1 MRGVGI
7 DEILQWTGAE
17 LVGILDRPIS
27 VSGVSSDSRSVAEGE
42 LFIALKGEHFD
53 GHAYVEDALS
63 KGACAAVVGR
73 SELARYDWSKGL
85 LLAVDSGLVAL
96 GKIAAGYRARFDI
109 PVVGITGSAGKTTT
123 KEMVAT
129 VLEQRYN
136 VLKTEDN
143 ENNEIG
149 VPYTLLR
156 LDAHHEA
163 VVLELAARKE
173 GDIHYLCTIAQP
185 TVGVLLNIGTAHLEY
200 FGSVEGVAKAK
211 GELLEYLDESLT
223 ALINADDR
231 VVCQEVQRTKG
242 RLLTFGF
249 QSESKFRGEGLVLDQ
264 EGCGHFLLNNTI
276 QIDLKI
282 PGKHNAY
289 NALAAAALG
298 QHLGVD
304 DEAIGSALSKFQP
317 FSRRSEV
324 IRLGQVTV
332 INDSYNANP
341 GSMRAA
347 LEMLAEMEG
356 QRKVVLLGDMLE
368 LGLSGPQLHVE
379 MGQIAAEVADL
390 IFTTGALGQHIA
402 DGARAAG
409 AEHVTHFVEKESAI
423 AKLKS
428 TLVVDD
434 ILLVKASR
442 GLELWHVVEAIG

>member
-17 LVGILDRPIS
+17 LVGILSRHLS
-27 VSGVSSDSRSVAEGE
+27 VSGVSTDSRSVAEAE

-63 KGACAAVVGR
+63 KGACAAVVER
-73 SELARYDWSKGL
+73 SELARYDQSKGL

-96 GKIAAGYRARFDI
+96 GKIAASYRARFDI

-123 KEMVAT
+123 KEMVAN
-129 VLEQRYN
+129 VLGQQYN
-136 VLKTEDN
+136 VLKTVN
-143 ENNEIG
+143 SENNEIG
-149 VPYTLLR
+149 VPHTLLR
-156 LDAHHEA
+156 LNAHHEA

-200 FGSVEGVAKAK
+200 FGSIEGVAKAK

-276 QIDLKI
+276 PIDLKI

-304 DEAIGSALSKFQP
+304 DDAIGSALSNFQP

-324 IRLGQVTV
+324 VRLGQVTV
-332 INDSYNANP
+332 VNDSYNANP

-347 LEMLAEMEG
+347 LEMLADMEG

-368 LGLSGPQLHVE
+368 LGPSGPQLHAE
-379 MGQIAAEVADL
+379 IGQIAAEVADL
-390 IFTTGALGQHIA
+390 VFTTGVLGQHIA

-409 AEHVTHFVEKESAI
+409 AEYVTHLVEKESAI
-423 AKLKS
+423 DILKS
-428 TLVVDD
+428 TLVADD
-434 ILLVKASR
+434 TLLVKASR
-442 GLELWHVVEAIG
+442 GLELWNVVEAIG

>member
-1 MRGVGI
+1 MRGIGI

-17 LVGILDRPIS
+17 LVGILDRLLS
-27 VSGVSSDSRSVAEGE
+27 VSGISTDSRSVAEGE

-53 GHAYVEDALS
+53 GHAYVEDAFS
-63 KGACAAVVGR
+63 KGACAAVVER
-73 SELARYDWSKGL
+73 SELNRYDRSKGL

-129 VLEQRYN
+129 VLGQRYN
-136 VLKTEDN
+136 VLKTVDS

-149 VPYTLLR
+149 VPHTLLR

-185 TVGVLLNIGTAHLEY
+185 TVGILLNIGNAHLEY

-276 QIDLKI
+276 PIDLKI

-304 DEAIGSALSKFQP
+304 DDAIGSALSNFRP

-324 IRLGQVTV
+324 VRLGQVTV

-368 LGLSGPQLHVE
+368 LGPSGLQLHVE
-379 MGQIAAEVADL
+379 IGQIAAEVADL
-390 IFTTGALGQHIA
+390 VFTTGALGQHIA

-409 AEHVTHFVEKESAI
+409 AGT
-423 AKLKS
+423 
-428 TLVVDD
+428 
-434 ILLVKASR
+434 
-442 GLELWHVVEAIG
+442 